1 MENKKDYI
9 VRGTAANGQIRCFAI
24 TSRNLVEEARS
35 PVIKQALS
43 LPRHLADY
51 YPVVL

>member
-24 TSRNLVEEARS
+24 TSRNLVKRQEA
-35 PVIKQALS
+35 VIKQALS

>member
-35 PVIKQALS
+35 RHQTSPVIT
-43 LPRHLADY
+43 RHLADY